1 MSQKLFVG
9 KLPAK
14 TTEHQI
20 HDLFS
25 PIGEIEQI
33 QLGVGVSFQENAQY
47 AYVTMKQESDAK
59 KAIQSLN
66 DTIFLDS
73 RIKVTDTHSI
83 DERGHTYFRY
93 RRKK

>member
-9 KLPAK
+9 KLPSK
-14 TTEHQI
+14 TTETQI
-20 HDLFS
+20 QDLFS
-25 PIGEIEQI
+25 TIGEVEQI
-33 QLGVGVSFQENAQY
+33 QLGAGVSFQVNAQY
-47 AYVTMKQESDAK
+47 AYVTMRHESDAK
-59 KAIQSLN
+59 KAMQTLN
-66 DTIFLDS
+66 DTMFLDS

>member
-14 TTEHQI
+14 TTESQI

-25 PIGEIEQI
+25 AIGEVEQV
-33 QLGVGVSFQENAQY
+33 QLGVGVSFQANAQY
-47 AYVTMKQESDAK
+47 AYVTMRLESDAK